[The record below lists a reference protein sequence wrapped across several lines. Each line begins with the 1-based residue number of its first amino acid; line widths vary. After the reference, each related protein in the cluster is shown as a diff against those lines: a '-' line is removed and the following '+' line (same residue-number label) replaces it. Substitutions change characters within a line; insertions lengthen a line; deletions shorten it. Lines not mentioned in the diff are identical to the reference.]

1 MKTINE
7 RIAAHAFFASLPPE
21 KVAVVVQGATE
32 KEFHAG
38 EFIFREGE
46 PANRFYLIENGGVAL
61 EAHEPAGSTF
71 PIQSLLAGDVLGWSW
86 FVPPF
91 VWHLQARALE
101 PTTLLVLDAARL
113 LVAAEED
120 HAFGYRLM
128 KRVAQVLMSR
138 LKATRGQLTAS
149 QSKLLTLE
157 GRDAA
162 AVTMERTPE
171 PAGDAETARH
181 RD

>member
-1 MKTINE
+1 MRTINQ
-7 RIAAHAFFASLPPE
+7 RIADHAFFASLPPE
-21 KVAVVVQGATE
+21 KVAVVVRGATE
-32 KEFHAG
+32 RVFQAG
-38 EFIFREGE
+38 EIIFREGE
-46 PANRFYLIENGGVAL
+46 PANRFYLIEHGGVAL
-61 EAHEPAGSTF
+61 EAHEPAGGTF

-86 FVPPF
+86 FLPPF

-101 PTTLLVLDAARL
+101 TTSVLVLDAARL

-128 KRVAQVLMSR
+128 KRVVQVLLAR

-149 QSKLLTLE
+149 QSKLLSLE

-162 AVTMERTPE
+162 AVTLEGTPE
-171 PAGDAETARH
+171 PTGGTETIR
-181 RD
+181 RRE